1 MQSISLVL
9 PDLFQDRL
17 AKLAEGAAQAD
28 MISSPVAQ
36 PGLGVASVPQWLQ
49 RQVVRVLEA
58 VGRTVDASEQ

>member
-36 PGLGVASVPQWLQ
+36 HGPRGRFRPTVVA
-49 RQVVRVLEA
+49 EA
-58 VGRTVDASEQ
+58 SRACS